1 MDRVNWE
8 RVRDILISAVC
19 LGILFW
25 GAWAIVGQ
33 FVHALIILLL
43 AMAVSFLL
51 TPLVDYLDKYM
62 WRALACLIVYA
73 IALALIGGLLSAVI
87 FSLIKQ
93 VQTFS
98 QTVINFFTI
107 LPTQVVQFQNWL
119 VKQGI
124 PQSTIDVAVT
134 QLRIQAISFAETLSS
149 NIPSIL
155 LSIADGVVNIVL
167 VVVLSIYLTLDGK
180 RIRNSL
186 VGIAPKRSLPH
197 VLVFEEALN
206 RVVGNYIRGQLILAG
221 IIGVMAFIGTAVLGL
236 GQFSLIIG
244 ALAFLFETIPMVG
257 PTLASIPAILIS
269 LLLPGPF
276 PRTFYLIA
284 YFVIVQV
291 LENNILGPRIV
302 GHAVGLHPVASIF
315 ALIIF
320 VQLFGPFGALI
331 ATPIVAA
338 AWVVITSI
346 YRSARGESAEEILGK
361 KRSPWIR
368 QRPITRHL
376 RLRGASHVEHT
387 TNVENTA
394 NKVGPSITSKAGP
407 FVTRKIE
414 HIDLLRPVPDIPGQA
429 SPEGFPG
436 DAGSSEEGG

>member
-1 MDRVNWE
+1 MDRVNWG

-51 TPLVDYLDKYM
+51 TPLVDYLHRYM

-73 IALALIGGLLSAVI
+73 ITLALVGGLLSAVI

-107 LPTQVVQFQNWL
+107 LPTQVVQFQHWL
-119 VKQGI
+119 VRQGI
-124 PQSTIDVAVT
+124 PQSTIDAAVT
-134 QLRIQAISFAETLSS
+134 ELRVQAIGFAETVSQ

-155 LSIADGVVNIVL
+155 LSIADDVVNIVL
-167 VVVLSIYLTLDGK
+167 VLVLSIYLTLDGK

-221 IIGVMAFIGTAVLGL
+221 IIGVMASLGTAVLGL

-244 ALAFLFETIPMVG
+244 VLAFLFETIPMLG

-276 PRTFYLIA
+276 PRTFYLIV
-284 YFVIVQV
+284 YFVVVQV
-291 LENNILGPRIV
+291 LENNVLGPRIV

-320 VQLFGPFGALI
+320 IQLFGPFGALI

-338 AWVVITSI
+338 AWVVIASI

-368 QRPITRHL
+368 QGPITRHL
-376 RLRGASHVEHT
+376 RLRGASHVGS
-387 TNVENTA
+387 TA
-394 NKVGPSITSKAGP
+394 NKEGPSITSKAGP
-407 FVTRKIE
+407 FMTGKIE
-414 HIDLLRPVPDIPGQA
+414 HIDLLRPVPDIPEEA
-429 SPEGFPG
+429 SPEGSYG
-436 DAGSSEEGG
+436 DAGQSEEGR

>member
-1 MDRVNWE
+1 MDRVNWG

-51 TPLVDYLDKYM
+51 TPLVDYLHRYM

-73 IALALIGGLLSAVI
+73 ITLALVGGLLSAVI

-107 LPTQVVQFQNWL
+107 LPTQVVQFQHWL
-119 VKQGI
+119 VRQGI
-124 PQSTIDVAVT
+124 PQSTIDAAVT
-134 QLRIQAISFAETLSS
+134 ELRVQAIGFAETVSQ

-155 LSIADGVVNIVL
+155 LSIADDVVNIVL
-167 VVVLSIYLTLDGK
+167 VLVLSIYLTLDGK

-221 IIGVMAFIGTAVLGL
+221 IIGVMASLGTAVLGL

-244 ALAFLFETIPMVG
+244 VLAFLFETIPMLG

-276 PRTFYLIA
+276 PRTFYLIV
-284 YFVIVQV
+284 YFVVVQV
-291 LENNILGPRIV
+291 LENNVLGPRIV

-320 VQLFGPFGALI
+320 IQLFGPFGALI

-338 AWVVITSI
+338 AWVVIASI

-368 QRPITRHL
+368 QGPITRHL
-376 RLRGASHVEHT
+376 RLRGTSHVGS
-387 TNVENTA
+387 TA
-394 NKVGPSITSKAGP
+394 NKEGPSITSKAGP
-407 FVTRKIE
+407 FMTGKIE
-414 HIDLLRPVPDIPGQA
+414 HIDLLRPVPDIPEEA
-429 SPEGFPG
+429 SPESFPG
-436 DAGSSEEGG
+436 NAGQSEEGR

>member
-19 LGILFW
+19 IGILFW

-33 FVHALIILLL
+33 FVHALVILLL

-51 TPLVDYLDKYM
+51 TPVVDLLDRYM
-62 WRALACLIVYA
+62 WRALACLLVYA
-73 IALALIGGLLSAVI
+73 VVLALLGGILSAVI

-98 QTVINFFTI
+98 QTVTNFFTI
-107 LPTQVVQFQNWL
+107 LPTQFVQFQNWL

-124 PQSTIDVAVT
+124 PQNTIDTAVI
-134 QLRIQAISFAETLSS
+134 QLRIQAISFAESLSS
-149 NIPSIL
+149 NVPGLL

-186 VGIAPKRSLPH
+186 IGIVPKRSLEH
-197 VLVFEEALN
+197 VLLFEDALN

-221 IIGVMAFIGTAVLGL
+221 IIGVMAGIGTAILGL

-244 ALAFLFETIPMVG
+244 VLAFLFEMIPMVG
-257 PTLASIPAILIS
+257 PVLAALPAVLIS

-276 PRTFYLIA
+276 PRTFYIIA
-284 YFVIVQV
+284 YFVVVQV
-291 LENNILGPRIV
+291 LENNALGPRIV

-331 ATPIVAA
+331 GTPIVAA
-338 AWVVITSI
+338 AWVVINSI
-346 YRSARGESAEEILGK
+346 YRSARGETAEEILGK
-361 KRSPWIR
+361 RRSPWILR
-368 QRPITRHL
+368 RPITRHL
-376 RLRGASHVEHT
+376 RLRGIAHG
-387 TNVENTA
+387 ENTA
-394 NKVGPSITSKAGP
+394 NKDGPAATSKVEP
-407 FVTRKIE
+407 FKTRKIE
-414 HIDLLRPVPDIPGQA
+414 HIDLLRPVPDVPQEA
-429 SPEGFPG
+429 TTEGSRN
-436 DAGSSEEGG
+436 DAEHVIES